1 MILDG
6 ASVPSGPFRR
16 IWLLEDRMYSRRD
29 LAKIALGAFSAGRL
43 LGKPSSTIR
52 GVTIGVHSRS
62 FRDSTLEDALAAMA
76 KVGIGTCELWEGHV
90 APPRLSRKGLREWR
104 ETIAIEQ
111 FQLAASTASKAG
123 VKIHAYNYEFAED
136 FSDLETQ
143 RGFEMAKALGAGVIT
158 ASPSVAM
165 VRTLNAAAVRA
176 GLFVGLRNGD
186 GKQPGDLS
194 NPDELVAAVRG
205 NANIRICLDAVA
217 FAAAGNDVAKFLV
230 SHLDRTA
237 TVCLRDHGEKVA
249 FGQNNALAAAVLR
262 QVQGR
267 RATFPVMIDYD
278 SQGADPVDVVDRSFT
293 FCKQILTAK
302 YVAPPAPARKT

>member
-1 MILDG
+1 
-6 ASVPSGPFRR
+6 
-16 IWLLEDRMYSRRD
+16 MYSRRD

-52 GVTIGVHSRS
+52 GVTLGVHTRS
-62 FRDSTLEDALAAMA
+62 FRDSTLEDALAAIA

-111 FQLAASTASKAG
+111 FQLVASSASKVG

-143 RGFEMAKALGAGVIT
+143 RGFEMAKALGAGVVT
-158 ASPSVAM
+158 ASPPPAM
-165 VRTLNAAAVRA
+165 IRALNAAAGKT
-176 GLFVGLRNGD
+176 GLLVGLRNGD

-194 NPDELVAAVRG
+194 NADELLATIRG
-205 NANIRICLDAVA
+205 NSNTGICLDALA

-230 SHLDRTA
+230 SHLDRTLA
-237 TVCLRDHGEKVA
+237 VGLRDHGERVA
-249 FGQNNALAAAVLR
+249 FGQNNALAAAV
-262 QVQGR
+262 
-267 RATFPVMIDYD
+267 
-278 SQGADPVDVVDRSFT
+278 
-293 FCKQILTAK
+293 
-302 YVAPPAPARKT
+302 